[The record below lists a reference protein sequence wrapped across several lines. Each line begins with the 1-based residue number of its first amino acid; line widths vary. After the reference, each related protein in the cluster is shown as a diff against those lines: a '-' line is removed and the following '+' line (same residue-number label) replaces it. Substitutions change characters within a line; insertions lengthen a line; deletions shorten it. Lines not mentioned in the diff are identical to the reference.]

1 MRGRCSDSR
10 RMRCYSR
17 RAWLPRRSLPVGS
30 PRTLIASHLTRRT
43 ARRTRQLAR
52 VCSSRRMTTARTAT
66 LATFWCHACGCSRRR
81 TRRPWTAPCAVAD
94 PKDSKGRAELI
105 RVISLFLFFFS
116 FCCLVKQLLKS
127 LCFPCSFRPY
137 VLFIVSVS
145 FFVECRVWRVTHRC
159 SFGLPRRPFFPI
171 PSLCDASSFF
181 FFFECAC

>member
-17 RAWLPRRSLPVGS
+17 RAWLPRRSLPMGS

-43 ARRTRQLAR
+43 VRRTRQLAR

-105 RVISLFLFFFS
+105 RVIS
-116 FCCLVKQLLKS
+116 
-127 LCFPCSFRPY
+127 
-137 VLFIVSVS
+137 
-145 FFVECRVWRVTHRC
+145 
-159 SFGLPRRPFFPI
+159 
-171 PSLCDASSFF
+171 FF
-181 FFFECAC
+181 FFILLSCEAVPWTALLSLFFSALRPFHCFRFFLRGM